1 MWARE
6 RLPALAI
13 LSRGQSR
20 GSAYRRW
27 AARGKDSPKR
37 SASVLSIRSARAT
50 RRMSGYCGARRLA
63 AQKPVMQRVKVR
75 LTPPATTRSTTPEF
89 VSFLAPLRPGFRY
102 RRNRILNPASITLL
116 GKNAGIVLRANTA
129 FGGHT
134 EKTYEDQ
141 LTIMKY
147 VNTQPY

>member
-1 MWARE
+1 MNYGA
-6 RLPALAI
+6 PTGA
-13 LSRGQSR
+13 
-20 GSAYRRW
+20 
-27 AARGKDSPKR
+27 
-37 SASVLSIRSARAT
+37 VLSIRSARAT
-50 RRMSGYCGARRLA
+50 RRMPGYCGARGLA

-102 RRNRILNPASITLL
+102 RRNRTLNPASITLL
-116 GKNAGIVLRANTA
+116 GKNAGNVLRANTA

-134 EKTYEDQ
+134 YKTYEDQ